1 MRQWS
6 DRREAQ
12 EKLPELVRRLVF
24 ATVGGLRR
32 VQFRSGEG
40 VQIGG
45 WDGVVDAETGNA
57 FVPAAV
63 SGWELGVQ
71 RGVPGKADDDYA
83 ARTANPGDLN
93 PAETAFVFA
102 TSRRFRDKA
111 TWAAS
116 RRADGVW
123 RDVVAL
129 DGDDLAAWLEQAP
142 AVHAWISAELGKLP
156 AGVRSLDEAWR
167 AWADACLPSLS
178 VGLTLGG
185 RDDATAAVAGWLAG
199 TGAVHALTGDGVEE
213 ALGFIA
219 AVAKS
224 LPDDS
229 RLSALSRSI
238 VVETPDAWRQLA
250 RVTRPLVLI
259 PTFVPPDAAVVAQSG
274 HSVIVPADRATP
286 ISSPVDLPRLR
297 RETAVERLREM
308 GIPDGALDD
317 LATLGRRS
325 LLALRRR
332 LRLSPV
338 AERPDWASGAHAQDL
353 IPAMLAG
360 RWREDS
366 PSDRDALGR
375 LANRSYDELASVLAR
390 WFDAAEPP
398 LRRDGP
404 AILVVAPEDAWAMLG
419 PLITAPT
426 AEQFSGVAIYVLGAT
441 DPARTLPRDER
452 WLAGIRGLLRPHS
465 DLLREGLSE
474 GLVRLA
480 MIPAVAGRSGQER
493 ADAVVASL
501 LRTANAD
508 ASAALWASLGDA
520 LPLLA
525 EAAPDRFIEAV
536 ERGLAGPD
544 PVLVRL
550 FTDATDAGSLTAPGP
565 DHGGL
570 LWALEGTAWS
580 PAHFARSAACLARFA
595 ALDPGGRWANRPKN
609 SLAEIFHPMMPQT
622 NAGPA
627 ERLAMLDTIRRQEPV
642 AAWQLL
648 VDLLPERMGVLTFT
662 HRPRVRDWRPD
673 KPEPVTYGEAFATI
687 AEVVVR
693 VIEDAGSDVARWAEI
708 VGSVYDLPP
717 NSRATVVTA
726 LEGLQPTSDDD
737 ARHALV
743 AKIRE
748 ISAQHR
754 RFPDAQWRMPEGDID
769 RLDAVMTRL
778 ESSNPVR
785 RHSWLFTQMPD
796 LPEPRGDDW
805 RAYDLMVSE
814 RRDQAIE
821 EVWTSGG
828 VAALR
833 VLAEKAEMPW
843 LVGRAAAS
851 LQPTEEDQAEIF
863 ELLESPDKRLSG
875 LAAGYIAGRHARDG
889 WTWVKGELSERAAR
903 WSPARRGA
911 FLTSL
916 PAEPTTWD
924 WADRLGAETKEA
936 YWRGVWPGALA
947 DRTAAGRAARELVA
961 VGRSHLAVD
970 LLALHREHLAATDRE
985 TVFEALEE
993 AAKTPADPAVGP
1005 PIQSWD
1011 VARLLDFLE
1020 DGGEPQGVRLA
1031 GLEWQYLPLLRHS
1044 DRPAKLLHAELSRD
1058 PDFFVT
1064 VLSWLFRSEE
1074 EEPRELSESDQLRA
1088 HYAFELLNS
1097 WQRVPGMREDG
1108 TVDAA
1113 ALCEWVDAARAA
1125 LAANGRGEI
1134 GDQRIGHI
1142 LRCAPAGE
1150 DGRWPAEAVRDLLE
1164 DLRSEHV
1171 ETGLSVEIRNSR
1183 GVTSRSPT
1191 EGGEQERR
1199 LAGDLRADASVLGA
1213 RWPRIAAVLND
1224 VAESYEAEARRWDD
1238 EAQLTEDTWR

>member
-1 MRQWS
+1 M
-6 DRREAQ
+6 
-12 EKLPELVRRLVF
+12 
-24 ATVGGLRR
+24 
-32 VQFRSGEG
+32 
-40 VQIGG
+40 
-45 WDGVVDAETGNA
+45 
-57 FVPAAV
+57 
-63 SGWELGVQ
+63 
-71 RGVPGKADDDYA
+71 
-83 ARTANPGDLN
+83 
-93 PAETAFVFA
+93 
-102 TSRRFRDKA
+102 RRFRDKA

-116 RRADGVW
+116 KRAEGVW

-167 AWADACLPSLS
+167 VWADACLPSLT

-185 RDDATAAVAGWLAG
+185 RDDAAAAVAGWLAG
-199 TGAVHALTGDGVEE
+199 TGGVHAVTGDGVEE

-219 AVAKS
+219 AVAQS

-238 VVETPDAWRQLA
+238 VVETPDAWRQLGRA
-250 RVTRPLVLI
+250 PRALVLI
-259 PTFVPPDAAVVAQSG
+259 PTFVPADAAVVAQSG
-274 HSVIVPADRATP
+274 HTVIVPADRATP
-286 ISSPVDLPRLR
+286 VSAAIDLPRLR
-297 RETAVERLREM
+297 RETVVDRLREM
-308 GIPDGALDD
+308 GIPDGSLDD

-332 LRLSPV
+332 LQSSPV
-338 AERPDWASGAHAQDL
+338 AERPEWASGAHAQDI
-353 IPAMLAG
+353 IPAMVAG

-366 PSDRDALGR
+366 PGDREALGR
-375 LANRSYDELASVLAR
+375 LANGSYDELASSLAR
-390 WFDAAEPP
+390 WFDASEPP

-404 AILVVAPEDAWAMLG
+404 SILVVAPDDAWAMLA
-419 PLITAPT
+419 PLIAAPA
-426 AEQFSGVAIYVLGAT
+426 AEQFSGVVLDVLGAA

-452 WLAGIRGLLRPHS
+452 WLAGVRGLLRPHS

-474 GLVRLA
+474 SLVRLA
-480 MIPAVAGRSGQER
+480 MTPAVAGRTGQER

-508 ASAALWASLGDA
+508 ASAALWASLGDV

-544 PVLVRL
+544 PVLARL
-550 FTDATDAGSLTAPGP
+550 FTDAADDGSLTAPGP
-565 DHGGL
+565 DHSGL
-570 LWALEGTAWS
+570 LWALEGTAW
-580 PAHFARSAACLARFA
+580 PRGHVARSAVCLARLA

-622 NAGPA
+622 SA
-627 ERLAMLDTIRRQEPV
+627 ESAVRLAVLDTIRRQEPTV
-642 AAWQLL
+642 AWQLL

-662 HRPRVRDWRPD
+662 HSPRVRDWRPD

-687 AEVVVR
+687 AEVVAR
-693 VIEDAGSDVARWAEI
+693 LIEDAGTDATRWAEI
-708 VGSVYDLPP
+708 VGSVDALPP
-717 NSRATVVTA
+717 DSRATVLTA

-737 ARHALV
+737 AQGALV

-754 RFPDAQWRMPEGDID
+754 RFPDAQWRIPEGEID

-778 ESSNPVR
+778 ESGDPVR
-785 RHSWLFTQMPD
+785 RDSWLFTQMPN

-805 RAYDLMVSE
+805 RAYDRMVSE
-814 RRDQAIE
+814 RRDQAIA
-821 EVWTSGG
+821 EVWASGG
-828 VAALR
+828 VAAVR
-833 VLAEKAEMPW
+833 ALAARAEMPW

-851 LQPTEEDQAEIF
+851 LLLTEEDEAEIL
-863 ELLESPDKRLSG
+863 ELLESPDRRLSG
-875 LAAGYIAGRHARDG
+875 VPAGYVSGRHVRDG
-889 WTWVKGELSERAAR
+889 WSWVEGELSGRAAR
-903 WSPARRGA
+903 WSSSRQAA
-911 FLTSL
+911 FFASL

-924 WADRLGAETKEA
+924 WVDRLGADTKEA
-936 YWRGVWPGALA
+936 YWRRVWPGALP
-947 DRTAAGRAARELVA
+947 DRAAAGRAARELLA

-970 LLALHREHLAATDRE
+970 LVALHREHLAETDRE
-985 TVFEALEE
+985 IVFETLEE
-993 AAKTPADPAVGP
+993 AAGTPADPAVGP

-1020 DGGEPQGVRLA
+1020 EGAEPQDVRLA

-1044 DRPAKLLHAELSRD
+1044 DRPAKLLHAELCRN
-1058 PDFFVT
+1058 PEFFVT
-1064 VLSWLFRSEE
+1064 VLSWLFRSEG
-1074 EEPRELSESDQLRA
+1074 EEPGELSQNDQLRA
-1088 HYAFELLNS
+1088 HYAWELLNS
-1097 WQRVPGMREDG
+1097 WQQVPGIREDG

-1113 ALCEWVDAARAA
+1113 VLREWVDAARAA
-1125 LAANGRGEI
+1125 LAASGRGDI
-1134 GDQRIGHI
+1134 GDQRIGHV
-1142 LRCAPAGE
+1142 LRYAPVGE
-1150 DGRWPAEAVRDLLE
+1150 DERWPAEGVRDLLE
-1164 DLRSEHV
+1164 ALRSEQI
-1171 ETGLSVEIRNSR
+1171 EIGLSVEMRNSR

-1191 EGGEQERR
+1191 EGGDQERR
-1199 LAGDLRADASVLGA
+1199 LAGDLRADATALGV